1 MTESLAR
8 IEIPISDGRGG
19 QNERSFAA
27 GEFIFEEGQVGDFA
41 YVLVSGELE
50 IIKLTKGEFIKLQD
64 VKEGSLFGEMAL
76 IDKSIRSA
84 SARAATDVVVREI
97 DEDALMAYIK
107 RYPDVAMNMMY
118 RLANYARTS
127 AKTLESSSFWQS
139 SASQESA
146 GEKVVGGSDS
156 HFLKLESDVDHII
169 SEFQSSQVE
178 IEKSRLPPV
187 VQYTFLSIVLLIAA
201 FFSWAILS
209 VIDTTI
215 SASGRLSTTVPT
227 ISVQATDNSVVKELR
242 VVIGQHVKKGEILV
256 TLDETYAEADLARAE
271 NESNLLEA
279 KIQRRKAEIN
289 KEGEDSAEKIKNPI
303 ERRIFLN
310 RRKEYISRIASLDLK
325 VKNLFQNIAMTSGD
339 IKLAKEQLEIHQKLE
354 RAKKTLYDRQIGSLV
369 NLLAAR
375 NSRLSAEREFSGLQY
390 SLNNLRS
397 EVESIRA
404 EKQAF
409 ISEWFSKT
417 GVELSQA
424 IKERDANAEELVK
437 LRRRKENINILSPAD
452 GVIIELENLFVGAIV
467 NEGLA
472 IMSLVPSDVP
482 LTVDLDIDPRDI
494 GNLILGADVSIK
506 LDALPYQ
513 KHGELMGK
521 ISFIS

>member
-1 MTESLAR
+1 M
-8 IEIPISDGRGG
+8 
-19 QNERSFAA
+19 
-27 GEFIFEEGQVGDFA
+27 
-41 YVLVSGELE
+41 
-50 IIKLTKGEFIKLQD
+50 
-64 VKEGSLFGEMAL
+64 
-76 IDKSIRSA
+76 
-84 SARAATDVVVREI
+84 
-97 DEDALMAYIK
+97 
-107 RYPDVAMNMMY
+107 
-118 RLANYARTS
+118 
-127 AKTLESSSFWQS
+127 
-139 SASQESA
+139 
-146 GEKVVGGSDS
+146 
-156 HFLKLESDVDHII
+156 KLESDVDHII

-279 KIQRRKAEIN
+279 KIQCRKAEIN

-354 RAKKTLYDRQIGSLV
+354 RAKNPFT
-369 NLLAAR
+369 
-375 NSRLSAEREFSGLQY
+375 
-390 SLNNLRS
+390 
-397 EVESIRA
+397 
-404 EKQAF
+404 
-409 ISEWFSKT
+409 T
-417 GVELSQA
+417 
-424 IKERDANAEELVK
+424 VK
-437 LRRRKENINILSPAD
+437 
-452 GVIIELENLFVGAIV
+452 
-467 NEGLA
+467 
-472 IMSLVPSDVP
+472 
-482 LTVDLDIDPRDI
+482 
-494 GNLILGADVSIK
+494 
-506 LDALPYQ
+506 
-513 KHGELMGK
+513 
-521 ISFIS
+521 